1 MVQRK
6 IKQEMRIRSWGR
18 VVAVLTRVVREVFP
32 EKVRLSREGAFE
44 EGEGDL
50 EI

>member
-1 MVQRK
+1 
-6 IKQEMRIRSWGR
+6 MRIRSWGR
-18 VVAVLTRVVREVFP
+18 VVVVLTRVVREVFF
-32 EKVRLSREGAFE
+32 EKVRLSREGVFE